1 MGADRSE
8 RPGRRAGIFRR
19 LFSSL
24 PSRRC
29 FNAVR
34 FDGHLSS
41 GLSPHDEA
49 HKETTDPLPS
59 YCQFGGGF
67 RARLHRDVNS
77 GPDGSVQSANSAVV
91 RRIKAE
97 EFSGVESVG
106 EADAPRGGT
115 AVPDLRRNGV
125 QMIR

>member
-8 RPGRRAGIFRR
+8 RPGRRAGILRR

-91 RRIKAE
+91 RRIEAD
-97 EFSGVESVG
+97 EFSGFGRSENPMRRVVG
-106 EADAPRGGT
+106 QRSPTYAEMEFR
-115 AVPDLRRNGV
+115 
-125 QMIR
+125 